1 MSYPNRESKNK
12 YQNRLIEEKS
22 PYLQQH
28 AYNPV
33 DWHPWGEEAFNKAK
47 TEKKPIFL
55 SIGYSTCHW
64 CHVMA
69 HESFEDPEIG
79 KLINEVFV
87 PIKVDREERPE
98 IDNIY
103 MNVCQ
108 MMTGSGGWPLTI
120 ILTPEKKPFFAG
132 TYFPSERQS
141 GRIGL
146 KELIENIKI
155 LWKENPQEA
164 IKSADKVIA
173 VLKQISE
180 NVPGELLSE
189 KILEETYQALEESFD
204 YEYGGFGMI
213 QKFPSPTNL
222 FFLLRYWKRT
232 LNPNS
237 LNMAIITLNNMYYG
251 GIHDYI
257 GFGFHRYTIDP
268 HWLVPH
274 FEKMLYDQALISMA
288 YLEAFQA
295 TGNILY
301 QNIAEE
307 VFEYVIRDMQSPQGG
322 FYSAEDADSE
332 GVEGKFYL
340 WRKSE
345 IDRLLGDDAPLIC
358 ELFNI
363 STFGNFEEES
373 TGKQNEKNII
383 HLKNSLNDFA
393 NTKGLEV
400 DDLTKTVAQCRKKLF
415 NHRKNRIHPQKDDK
429 ILTDWNGLMITALAR
444 GFNVMGN
451 KKYLESAQKA
461 ADFILKNLYQNGKLM
476 HRYKDGESL
485 IDGNLDDYAFLIWGL
500 MELYSANFE
509 IKYLEYAFSL
519 NETLVN
525 HFLDEESGGFYFT
538 SDDAEEIILRK
549 KESYDSAIPSG
560 NSVQM
565 MNLLKM
571 AHMSEDESLKEMA
584 LGIERYFTEKIKRSP
599 LAHTN
604 MINAID
610 FRLGPSYNVVAVC
623 KEKSQSLVMHEKLR
637 ADLSIR
643 YIPNLTLLDIST
655 IERNEKNSDDNN
667 NNSLELPFEVSESL
681 KSKKS
686 LENKCTFYACSDKD
700 CKPPLTEINELLK
713 VIEE

>member
-1 MSYPNRESKNK
+1 MSYSDQKSEKK
-12 YQNRLIEEKS
+12 YQNKLIKEKS

-47 TEKKPIFL
+47 TENKPIFL

-69 HESFEDPEIG
+69 HESFEDPDVG
-79 KLINEVFV
+79 KIINEVFV

-103 MNVCQ
+103 MSVCQ

-120 ILTPEKKPFFAG
+120 ILTPDKKPFFAG
-132 TYFPSERQS
+132 TYFPKESQY

-146 KELIENIKI
+146 KEIMKNVQL
-155 LWKENPQEA
+155 LWNENPQEA
-164 IKSADKVIA
+164 IRSADKVVA
-173 VLKQISE
+173 VLKQVSE
-180 NVPGELLSE
+180 NVPGGLLSE
-189 KILEETYQALEESFD
+189 EVLEETYQALEESFD

-237 LNMAIITLNNMYYG
+237 LNMVMTTLNNMYYG
-251 GIHDYI
+251 GIHDHI
-257 GFGFHRYTIDP
+257 GFGFHRYTIEP
-268 HWLVPH
+268 QWHVPH

-295 TGNILY
+295 TGNLTY

-307 VFEYVIRDMQSPQGG
+307 VFGYVIRDMQSPQGG

-340 WRKSE
+340 WIKSD
-345 IDRLLGDDAPLIC
+345 IDHLLGDDAPLIC

-363 STFGNFEEES
+363 SEEGNFEEES
-373 TGKQNEKNII
+373 SGKKNGKNI
-383 HLKNSLNDFA
+383 LYLENSLNDFA
-393 NTKGLEV
+393 NANGLEIS
-400 DDLTKTVAQCRKKLF
+400 DLLKIVARCREKLF

-429 ILTDWNGLMITALAR
+429 ILTDWNGLMIAALAK
-444 GFNVMGN
+444 GFKVVGD
-451 KKYLESAQKA
+451 KKYLESAKKA
-461 ADFILKNLYQNGKLM
+461 ADFILNNLYQNGRLM
-476 HRYKDGESL
+476 HRYKDGESV

-500 MELYSANFE
+500 MELYSATFE
-509 IKYLEYAFSL
+509 IEYLKYAFSL
-519 NETLVN
+519 NETLVY
-525 HFLDEESGGFYFT
+525 HFLDDKAGGFYFT
-538 SDDAEEIILRK
+538 SDNAEEIILRK

-565 MNLLKM
+565 MNLLKL
-571 AHMSEDESLKEMA
+571 AHMSEEESLKEIA
-584 LGIERYFTEKIKRSP
+584 LRIEHNFDQKIKRSP

-610 FRLGPSYNVVAVC
+610 FRLGPSYNVVMVC
-623 KEKSQSLVMHEKLR
+623 SDENQSLKMHEKLR
-637 ADLSIR
+637 STLSLR
-643 YIPNLTLLDIST
+643 YIPNLTILDISLF
-655 IERNEKNSDDNN
+655 ERKKENSEDNID
-667 NNSLELPFEVSESL
+667 LKLAFKISEAM
-681 KSKKS
+681 KAKKPM
-686 LENKCTFYACSDKD
+686 ENKCTFYVCSDKD
-700 CKPPLTEINELLK
+700 CKPPLTEIKELLK
-713 VIEE
+713 VIE

>member
-1 MSYPNRESKNK
+1 MSYSDRKSENK
-12 YQNRLIEEKS
+12 YQNKLVKEKS

-33 DWHPWGEEAFNKAK
+33 DWHPWGEEAFNKAE
-47 TEKKPIFL
+47 TENKPIFL

-69 HESFEDPEIG
+69 HESFEDPDVG

-103 MNVCQ
+103 MSVCQ

-120 ILTPEKKPFFAG
+120 ILTPDKKPFFAG
-132 TYFPSERQS
+132 TYFPKESQY

-146 KELIENIKI
+146 KEIIKNVQL
-155 LWKENPQEA
+155 LWNENPQEA
-164 IKSADKVIA
+164 IRSADKVVA
-173 VLKQISE
+173 VLKQVSE
-180 NVPGELLSE
+180 NVPGGLLSE
-189 KILEETYQALEESFD
+189 EVLEETYQALEESFD

-237 LNMAIITLNNMYYG
+237 LNMVITTLNNMYYG
-251 GIHDYI
+251 GIHDHI

-268 HWLVPH
+268 QWQVPH

-295 TGNILY
+295 TGNLTY

-332 GVEGKFYL
+332 GIEGKFYL
-340 WRKSE
+340 WRKSD
-345 IDRLLGDDAPLIC
+345 IDRLLGGDAPLIC

-363 STFGNFEEES
+363 SQEGNFKEES
-373 TGKQNEKNII
+373 SGKKNGKNI
-383 HLKNSLNDFA
+383 LYLENSLNDFA
-393 NTKGLEV
+393 NAKGLEIS
-400 DDLTKTVAQCRKKLF
+400 DLLKIVGQSREKLF

-429 ILTDWNGLMITALAR
+429 ILTDWNGLMIAALAK
-444 GFNVMGN
+444 GFKVVGN

-461 ADFILKNLYQNGKLM
+461 ADFILNNLYRNGKLM
-476 HRYKDGESL
+476 HRYKDGESV

-509 IKYLEYAFSL
+509 IKYLKYAFSL

-525 HFLDEESGGFYFT
+525 HFLDNKSGGFYFT
-538 SDDAEEIILRK
+538 SDNAEEIILRK

-565 MNLLKM
+565 MNLLKL
-571 AHMSEDESLKEMA
+571 AHMNEEESLKEIA
-584 LGIERYFTEKIKRSP
+584 LGIEHNFDQKIKRSP

-610 FRLGPSYNVVAVC
+610 FRLGPSYNVVMVC
-623 KEKSQSLVMHEKLR
+623 SDENQSLKMHDKLR
-637 ADLSIR
+637 SNLSLR
-643 YIPNLTLLDIST
+643 YIPNLTILDISQF
-655 IERNEKNSDDNN
+655 ERKEENSKVNID
-667 NNSLELPFEVSESL
+667 LKFPFKISEAM
-681 KSKKS
+681 KAKKPM
-686 LENKCTFYACSDKD
+686 ENKCTFYVCSDKD
-700 CKPPLTEINELLK
+700 CKPPLTEIKELLK
-713 VIEE
+713 VIE

>member
-1 MSYPNRESKNK
+1 MSYSDQKSENK
-12 YQNRLIEEKS
+12 YQNKLVKEKS

-33 DWHPWGEEAFNKAK
+33 DWYPWGEEAFNKAE
-47 TEKKPIFL
+47 TENKPIFL

-69 HESFEDPEIG
+69 HESFEDPDVG

-103 MNVCQ
+103 MGVCQ

-120 ILTPEKKPFFAG
+120 ILTPDKKPFFAG
-132 TYFPSERQS
+132 TYFPKESQY

-146 KELIENIKI
+146 KEIIKNVQL
-155 LWKENPQEA
+155 LWNENPQEA
-164 IKSADKVIA
+164 IRSADKVVA
-173 VLKQISE
+173 VLKQVSE
-180 NVPGELLSE
+180 NVPGGLLSE
-189 KILEETYQALEESFD
+189 EVLEETYQALEESFD

-237 LNMAIITLNNMYYG
+237 LNMVITTLNNMYYG
-251 GIHDYI
+251 GIHDHI
-257 GFGFHRYTIDP
+257 GFGFHRYTIEP
-268 HWLVPH
+268 RWHVPH

-295 TGNILY
+295 TGNLTY

-340 WRKSE
+340 WRKND
-345 IDRLLGDDAPLIC
+345 IDRLLGEDAPLIC

-363 STFGNFEEES
+363 SEEGNFEEES
-373 TGKQNEKNII
+373 SGKKNGKNI
-383 HLKNSLNDFA
+383 LYLENSLNDFA
-393 NTKGLEV
+393 NAKGLEIS
-400 DDLTKTVAQCRKKLF
+400 DLLKIVGQSREKLF

-429 ILTDWNGLMITALAR
+429 ILTDWNGLMIAALAK
-444 GFNVMGN
+444 GFKVVGD
-451 KKYLESAQKA
+451 KKYLESSQKA
-461 ADFILKNLYQNGKLM
+461 ADFILNNLYQNGRLM
-476 HRYKDGESL
+476 HRYKDGESV
-485 IDGNLDDYAFLIWGL
+485 IDGNLDDYSFLIWGL
-500 MELYSANFE
+500 MELYSATFE
-509 IKYLEYAFSL
+509 IEYLKYAFSL

-525 HFLDEESGGFYFT
+525 HFLDDKSGGFYFT
-538 SDDAEEIILRK
+538 SDNAEEIILRK

-565 MNLLKM
+565 MNLLKI
-571 AHMSEDESLKEMA
+571 AHLSEDESLKEIA
-584 LGIERYFTEKIKRSP
+584 LGIEHNFDQKIRRSP

-610 FRLGPSYNVVAVC
+610 FRLGPSYNVVMVC
-623 KEKSQSLVMHEKLR
+623 SDENQSLKMHEKLR
-637 ADLSIR
+637 SNLSLR
-643 YIPNLTLLDIST
+643 YIPNLTILDI
-655 IERNEKNSDDNN
+655 IQFERKEEHSEDNID
-667 NNSLELPFEVSESL
+667 LKLPFEISEAL
-681 KSKKS
+681 KAKKP
-686 LENKCTFYACSDKD
+686 LENKCTFYVCSDKD
-700 CKPPLTEINELLK
+700 CKPPLTEIKELLK
-713 VIEE
+713 VIE

>member
-1 MSYPNRESKNK
+1 MSYPDRESKNK

-33 DWHPWGEEAFNKAK
+33 DWHPWGEDAFNKAE
-47 TEKKPIFL
+47 TENKPIFL

-132 TYFPSERQS
+132 TYFPRESQY

-146 KELIENIKI
+146 KELIKKI
-155 LWKENPQEA
+155 QVLWDENPQEA
-164 IKSADKVIA
+164 MKSADKVVA

-180 NVPGELLSE
+180 NVPGALLSE
-189 KILEETYQALEESFD
+189 EIFDETYQSLEESFD
-204 YEYGGFGMI
+204 YDYGGFGMI
-213 QKFPSPTNL
+213 QKFPSPTNI
-222 FFLLRYWKRT
+222 FFLLRHWKRT

-251 GIHDYI
+251 GIHDHI

-268 HWLVPH
+268 QWVVPH

-295 TGNILY
+295 TGNMLY
-301 QNIAEE
+301 QNIAKE

-322 FYSAEDADSE
+322 FYSAEDADSK

-345 IDRLLGDDAPLIC
+345 IDHLLGEDAPLIC

-373 TGKQNEKNII
+373 TGKQNGKNII
-383 HLKNSLNDFA
+383 HLKNSLKDFA
-393 NTKGLEV
+393 NAKGLEL
-400 DDLTKTVAQCRKKLF
+400 DDLTKTVARCLEKLF

-429 ILTDWNGLMITALAR
+429 ILTDWNGLMIAALAR
-444 GFNVMGN
+444 GFNVIGN

-461 ADFILKNLYQNGKLM
+461 ADFILNNLYQNGKLI
-476 HRYKDGESL
+476 HRYKDGESA
-485 IDGNLDDYAFLIWGL
+485 IDGNLDDYSFLIWGL
-500 MELYSANFE
+500 MELYSATFE
-509 IKYLEYAFSL
+509 IKYLKYAFSL

-525 HFLDEESGGFYFT
+525 HFLDGKSGGFFFT

-549 KESYDSAIPSG
+549 RESYDSAIPSG

-571 AHMSEDESLKEMA
+571 AHISEDESLKEMA
-584 LGIERYFTEKIKRSP
+584 LGIEHYFTEKIKRSP

-610 FRLGPSYNVVAVC
+610 FRLGSSYNVVVVC
-623 KEKSQSLVMHEKLR
+623 NNKNQSMIMHEKLR

-643 YIPNLTLLDIST
+643 YIPNLTIMDIT
-655 IERNEKNSDDNN
+655 PTETKEENSKENG
-667 NNSLELPFEVSESL
+667 SLQLPFEVSESL
-681 KSKKS
+681 KAKKS
-686 LENKCTFYACSDKD
+686 PENKCTFYVCSDKD
-700 CKPPLTEINELLK
+700 CKPPLTEIKELLK
-713 VIEE
+713 VIEQ

>member
-1 MSYPNRESKNK
+1 MSYSDQKSENK
-12 YQNRLIEEKS
+12 YQNKLVKEKS

-33 DWHPWGEEAFNKAK
+33 DWYPWGEEAFNKAE
-47 TEKKPIFL
+47 TENKPIFL

-69 HESFEDPEIG
+69 HESFEDPNVG

-103 MNVCQ
+103 MGVCQ

-120 ILTPEKKPFFAG
+120 ILTPDKKPFFAG
-132 TYFPSERQS
+132 TYFPKESQY

-146 KELIENIKI
+146 KEIIKNVQL
-155 LWKENPQEA
+155 LWNENPQEA
-164 IKSADKVIA
+164 IRSADKVVA
-173 VLKQISE
+173 VLKQVSE
-180 NVPGELLSE
+180 NVPGGLLSE
-189 KILEETYQALEESFD
+189 EVLEETYQALEESFD

-237 LNMAIITLNNMYYG
+237 LNMVITTLNNMYYG
-251 GIHDYI
+251 GIHDHI
-257 GFGFHRYTIDP
+257 GFGFHRYTIEP
-268 HWLVPH
+268 RWHVPH

-295 TGNILY
+295 TGNLTY

-340 WRKSE
+340 WRKND
-345 IDRLLGDDAPLIC
+345 IDRLLGEDAPLIC

-363 STFGNFEEES
+363 SEEGNFEEES
-373 TGKQNEKNII
+373 SGKKNGKNI
-383 HLKNSLNDFA
+383 LYLENSLNDFA
-393 NTKGLEV
+393 NAKGLEIS
-400 DDLTKTVAQCRKKLF
+400 DLLKIVGQSREKLF

-429 ILTDWNGLMITALAR
+429 ILTDWNGLMIAALAK
-444 GFNVMGN
+444 GFKVVGD
-451 KKYLESAQKA
+451 KKYLESAKKA
-461 ADFILKNLYQNGKLM
+461 ADFILNNLYQNGRLM
-476 HRYKDGESL
+476 HRYKDGESI

-500 MELYSANFE
+500 MELYSATFE
-509 IKYLEYAFSL
+509 IEYLKYAFSL

-525 HFLDEESGGFYFT
+525 HFLDDKSGGFYFT
-538 SDDAEEIILRK
+538 SDNAEEIILRK

-565 MNLLKM
+565 MNLLKI
-571 AHMSEDESLKEMA
+571 AHLSEDESLKEIA
-584 LGIERYFTEKIKRSP
+584 LGIEHNFDQKIRRSP

-610 FRLGPSYNVVAVC
+610 FRLGPSYNVVMVC
-623 KEKSQSLVMHEKLR
+623 SDENQSLKMHEKLR
-637 ADLSIR
+637 SNLSLR
-643 YIPNLTLLDIST
+643 YIPNLTILDISQF
-655 IERNEKNSDDNN
+655 ERKEEHSEDNID
-667 NNSLELPFEVSESL
+667 LKLPFKISEAM
-681 KSKKS
+681 KAKKP
-686 LENKCTFYACSDKD
+686 LENKCTFYVCSDKD
-700 CKPPLTEINELLK
+700 CKPPLTEIKELLK
-713 VIEE
+713 VIE

>member
-1 MSYPNRESKNK
+1 MSYSDQKSENK
-12 YQNRLIEEKS
+12 YQNKLVKEKS

-33 DWHPWGEEAFNKAK
+33 DWYPWGEEAFNKAE
-47 TEKKPIFL
+47 TENKPIFL

-69 HESFEDPEIG
+69 HESFEDPDVG

-103 MNVCQ
+103 MGVCQ

-120 ILTPEKKPFFAG
+120 ILTPDKKPFFAG
-132 TYFPSERQS
+132 TYFPKESQY

-146 KELIENIKI
+146 KEIIKNVQL
-155 LWKENPQEA
+155 LWNENPQEA
-164 IKSADKVIA
+164 IRSADKVVA
-173 VLKQISE
+173 VLKQVSE
-180 NVPGELLSE
+180 NVPGGLLSE
-189 KILEETYQALEESFD
+189 EVLEETYQALEESFD

-237 LNMAIITLNNMYYG
+237 LNMVITTLNNMYYG
-251 GIHDYI
+251 GIHDHI
-257 GFGFHRYTIDP
+257 GFGFHRYTIEP
-268 HWLVPH
+268 RWHVPH

-295 TGNILY
+295 TGNLTY

-340 WRKSE
+340 WRKND
-345 IDRLLGDDAPLIC
+345 IDRLLGEDAPLIC

-363 STFGNFEEES
+363 SEEGNFEEES
-373 TGKQNEKNII
+373 SGKKNGKNI
-383 HLKNSLNDFA
+383 LYLENSLNDFA
-393 NTKGLEV
+393 NAKGLEIS
-400 DDLTKTVAQCRKKLF
+400 DLLKIVGQSREKLF

-429 ILTDWNGLMITALAR
+429 ILTDWNGLMIAALAK
-444 GFNVMGN
+444 GFKVVGD
-451 KKYLESAQKA
+451 KKYLESAKKA
-461 ADFILKNLYQNGKLM
+461 ADFILNNLYQNGRLM
-476 HRYKDGESL
+476 HRYKDGESI

-500 MELYSANFE
+500 MELYSATFE
-509 IKYLEYAFSL
+509 IEYLKYAFSL

-525 HFLDEESGGFYFT
+525 HFLDDKSGGFYFT
-538 SDDAEEIILRK
+538 SDNAEEIILRK

-565 MNLLKM
+565 MNLLKI
-571 AHMSEDESLKEMA
+571 AHLSEDESLKEIA
-584 LGIERYFTEKIKRSP
+584 LGIEHNFDQKIRRSP

-610 FRLGPSYNVVAVC
+610 FRLGPSYNVVMVC
-623 KEKSQSLVMHEKLR
+623 SDENQSLKMHEKLR
-637 ADLSIR
+637 SNLSLR
-643 YIPNLTLLDIST
+643 YIPNLTILDISQF
-655 IERNEKNSDDNN
+655 ERKEEHSEDNID
-667 NNSLELPFEVSESL
+667 LKLPFKISEAM
-681 KSKKS
+681 KAKKP
-686 LENKCTFYACSDKD
+686 LENKCTFYVCSDKD
-700 CKPPLTEINELLK
+700 CKPPLTEIKELLK
-713 VIEE
+713 VIE